1 MPREENI
8 ADFALE
14 AIIQSQHE
22 CNYSSQ
28 LNTLLDTCELLQERI
43 PGYRVKIGFGLH
55 AGWAVEGALG
65 SKHKIDCTYLGP
77 HQDMSERLET
87 ATKLYGTPVLTTDS
101 FYVLLSAQ
109 RQRTMR
115 IVDRVLC
122 EKLGPKGASVAVTLY
137 AVAPGH
143 DEHHFHE
150 PKINTYSCQ
159 CEVGMKAYIDGE
171 WARAAAVLRPLL
183 LQMPEDR
190 PVQLILGYMQ
200 LFGEGKG
207 AGMRAP
213 STWQGYRETVGEH
226 LEPPYNVDV

>member
-115 IVDRVLC
+115 IVDRVLQLC
-122 EKLGPKGASVAVTLY
+122 ALSSFLGL
-137 AVAPGH
+137 
-143 DEHHFHE
+143 
-150 PKINTYSCQ
+150 N
-159 CEVGMKAYIDGE
+159 
-171 WARAAAVLRPLL
+171 L
-183 LQMPEDR
+183 
-190 PVQLILGYMQ
+190 VQLKIGTSVMCTNFQNSYPRGTVLTPHESKDAAPHTSPNPLSDTTSYTPYTRD
-200 LFGEGKG
+200 E
-207 AGMRAP
+207 AGGGGTYHAERKMRP
-213 STWQGYRETVGEH
+213 HVSG
-226 LEPPYNVDV
+226 